1 MWRRLWRIVPAWTLA
16 VTIVAVMGGT
26 AWAAY
31 QLATR
36 EIQVDLEEPITV
48 TPGSVEGTIVY
59 PGQTVDFTVTN
70 SAPLPYGMEYTY
82 KLDNP
87 DSGID
92 VKMMVDQ
99 DGPGTEFDYVSHAQ
113 SKTVNIAGNGVHY
126 LRVICTETSAPV
138 PGVITMAFHRKAPAA
153 PAAAA

>member
-1 MWRRLWRIVPAWTLA
+1 MRRKLWGIVPAWALA
-16 VTIVAVMGGT
+16 VTIMAVMAGT

-36 EIQVDLEEPITV
+36 EIRVDIEEPITV
-48 TPGSVEGTIVY
+48 TPGSVEGAIIY
-59 PGQTVDFTVTN
+59 PGQSVDFTVTN
-70 SAPLPYGMEYTY
+70 SAPVPYGMEYTY
-82 KLDNP
+82 SLDNP

-113 SKTVNIAGNGVHY
+113 SKTVNIAANSVQY
-126 LRVICTETSAPV
+126 LRVICSETSAPV
-138 PGVITMAFHRKAPAA
+138 AGVITMEFHRKAPAV
-153 PAAAA
+153 